1 VDLVSEQKCK
11 ELAVSYEPRFLVALP
26 YSCMV
31 VLTIFVTQ
39 NALYRFRITLQ
50 LQQRGNW
57 RKLEVVEAEME
68 ENESVVFLLE
78 RKQGKIT
85 GNSNLW

>member
-1 VDLVSEQKCK
+1 
-11 ELAVSYEPRFLVALP
+11 
-26 YSCMV
+26 MV